1 MGGILIV
8 KVGSTFPALRAVK
21 GDFEDWILAGMGLDA
36 DATMVVDVQNGDALP
51 EPGALSGVVV
61 TGSHASVTDHAG
73 WSERM
78 AAWLRATLEGEVP
91 TLGICYGHQLL
102 AYALGGDVADNPRG
116 LEFGT
121 VPVQLER
128 SAREDALLGGLPNP
142 IRAHVCHS
150 QTVVRLPEGARRLA
164 YSRLDPNQAFVVG
177 DSAWGLQFHPE
188 FDAGTVRVYIDRFS
202 EQLAAQ
208 GQDPGWVAESCVDTP
223 TGPQILRR
231 FAELVEGR
239 KALSATDRWNERTVC
254 PSQSTG

>member
-1 MGGILIV
+1 MGAILIV
-8 KVGSTFPALRAVK
+8 KVGSTFPALRAVR

-36 DATMVVDVQNGDALP
+36 DETMIVDVQNGDALP
-51 EPGALSGVVV
+51 EPGALSGVVI
-61 TGSHASVTDHAG
+61 TGSHACVTDHAR
-73 WSERM
+73 WSERT
-78 AAWLRATLEGEVP
+78 AAWLRGAVEAEIP

-102 AYALGGDVADNPRG
+102 AFAFGGEVAYNPLG

-121 VPVQLER
+121 VPVQLEQN
-128 SAREDALLGGLPNP
+128 AREDALLGGLPNP

-150 QTVVRLPEGARRLA
+150 QAVLRLPEGARRLA
-164 YSRLDPNQAFVVG
+164 YSRLDPNQAFVVR

-208 GQDPGWVAESCVDTP
+208 GQDPERVAESCVDTP

-231 FAELVEGR
+231 FSELVEGR
-239 KALSATDRWNERTVC
+239 TAPPASD
-254 PSQSTG
+254 